1 MMRTMKLYEQP
12 ELIVLAFE
20 EDIVTTSNVPS
31 GDVPGFDD
39 KGVED
44 FFGA

>member
-44 FFGA
+44 FLGA